1 MKRLLVLGSALLLG
15 GIVGCVGQDDLQ
27 ALRADV
33 MALERQRASREKD
46 TEQRVQALSDQLAR
60 LEQSQGDVRREM
72 AQAISAAQELR
83 VEIQRLRGEVQETRH
98 RLRRE
103 PSPQAR
109 DALATKVAE
118 LETRLGN
125 LEGGR
130 PPSEIGSPSAPV
142 RPQATAEP
150 PPAAAPA
157 PPPPAA
163 APTTTRPVTAMR
175 PPPAAGTPPPSTPPA
190 STTAGGDEADRLYK
204 QALQE
209 YQQNNHEVAI
219 VRFKQFLRQYAEAP
233 LAGNAQYWI
242 GESLYAQKQY
252 EAAIVAFD
260 EVIRKYPKDN
270 KVPAALLKQ
279 GFAFAELKDVRN
291 ARFFLQQ
298 VQQKYPNSPEAQ
310 QAAEKLK
317 QLQRQG

>member
-1 MKRLLVLGSALLLG
+1 MKRLLVLSSVLLLG
-15 GIVGCVGQDDLQ
+15 GVVGCVGQDDLQ

-33 MALERQRASREKD
+33 MALERQRASRERD
-46 TEQRVQALSDQLAR
+46 TEQRVQALNEQLTR
-60 LEQSQGDVRREM
+60 LEKSQGDVRREM

-83 VEIQRLRGEVQETRH
+83 LEIQNLRGEVQETRH

-109 DALATKVAE
+109 DALATKLAE
-118 LETRLGN
+118 LETRVASM
-125 LEGGR
+125 EGR
-130 PPSEIGSPSAPV
+130 PSAGGGTALTP
-142 RPQATAEP
+142 PQPPPATAEA
-150 PPAAAPA
+150 PPAPA
-157 PPPPAA
+157 TTAQPPGTA
-163 APTTTRPVTAMR
+163 TTTRPATTTRSPQPAVTPSAS
-175 PPPAAGTPPPSTPPA
+175 APPSPSSTP
-190 STTAGGDEADRLYK
+190 TTDEADRLYK
-204 QALQE
+204 RALQE

-219 VRFKQFLRQYAEAP
+219 VLFKQFLRQYPKAP
-233 LAGNAQYWI
+233 LGGSAQYWI
-242 GESLYAQKQY
+242 GDSLYAQKQF

-260 EVIRKYPKDN
+260 EVIRKYPEDN

-279 GFAFAELKDVRN
+279 GYAFAELKDVRN

-310 QAAEKLK
+310 QATEKLK